1 MYLRERPN
9 HLPPPLQTKTL
20 LHIAVKGLEFL
31 LFIQYSPPIAGLQTR
46 ARVMRK
52 PISTSPS
59 GGLRTDPVVG
69 TSLFLISP
77 YDSIHRSSPFPVL
90 RARVIRIP
98 FCQVHISQQA
108 TQRIPTPLSAHHTA
122 EGSLQ
127 VPSPSTLS
135 PNQPQSPSRYEPTTQ
150 HPSNKLITTRHDI
163 VSSISAQKTNGRTLA
178 KYSQN
183 KTDGQLNQTAIV

>member
-9 HLPPPLQTKTL
+9 HLPPPLQTRTL

-77 YDSIHRSSPFPVL
+77 YDSIHRSSPFPWL
-90 RARVIRIP
+90 ELGLFAIRSPDYATIP
-98 FCQVHISQQA
+98 K
-108 TQRIPTPLSAHHTA
+108 PLSAHHTA
-122 EGSLQ
+122 ERSLQ
-127 VPSPSTLS
+127 VPSLSTLS
-135 PNQPQSPSRYEPTTQ
+135 PNQPQTPNSLRTHHSTSLKPINNHDACHCVQYIRPKISHAPQTRKRCIACPRGQSTTAA
-150 HPSNKLITTRHDI
+150 L
-163 VSSISAQKTNGRTLA
+163 
-178 KYSQN
+178 
-183 KTDGQLNQTAIV
+183 